1 MPDQRKLIV
10 VLGPHRSGTSLCTAA
25 LESLGAQ
32 LCLPEYYTNEENP
45 RGFFEHP
52 DIVDFNDR
60 LLTYLGGAWDN
71 ALFQGAQA
79 MSARDVTAWRAE
91 AVGLFSDLFGECPLV
106 AVKDPRLCQL
116 LGFWLNAFTD
126 CGYAGDRI
134 FFVHVLRDPVEAA
147 LSQRNRAVDDPLF
160 YEVGRELEEGA
171 ALWLSLTAQ
180 ALEQSPNRNN
190 FYVSY
195 PAILSEPA
203 ITLEKMANFIGLQP
217 DADQV
222 QAFCADF
229 VEPALHR
236 SVANETLNSAL
247 QERFPQARAFY
258 RNLEPLF
265 TRGEVTPG
273 ELQALLD
280 QYHAADTGLAIA
292 RVMTPALSR
301 LSERSRRDS
310 LEAERLQDVI
320 SDLENQITERES
332 LLPPMRDQLSRL
344 EKGNASLQEQ
354 TRNQLAEMEN
364 QKQTIHERE
373 HIIGAMEASTSW
385 RVSRPIRWLGDYRN
399 HLREVL
405 VGRAAKFRLRSI
417 YIYQRMS
424 VRHPRFAWASR
435 VALRPLFRV
444 ISAFLSRNDGLV
456 SDRRFESHSE
466 SMRYQAYEKTEDY
479 CPLVS
484 IVVPNY
490 NHAEFLALR
499 LDSIY
504 SQTYQNFEVILLDDA
519 STDNSI
525 DVLTEYQQRYP
536 ASTVLL
542 VNDENSGGV
551 FHQWEK
557 GLKAAT
563 GDIVWI
569 AESDDWCSENFLE
582 VLVPY
587 FENEAVQLAYS
598 KTVFMDAAGEQHWS
612 IREYLHDIDPDRWS
626 APIVAAAHTMVA
638 DAFAIK
644 NIVPNVSSA
653 LLRNPQSLEILS
665 DTDWKNMRT
674 CGDWIFYLH
683 LIRGGALAYSPDA
696 SNYYRI
702 HGDNTSVASHAQ
714 DVFYREHEEVAKT
727 VQRYFRVDAEVF
739 RRQRDILIAHWRE
752 TREDYTAQAF
762 DACYSLDRIEQVATE
777 RTPNL
782 LMASYGFCTGGGETF
797 PVELANLMKASDYNV
812 TYLDCAQEPRN
823 EGVRGKLRPDIPVVS
838 DLAELEKIVR
848 EMGIDIIHSHHAWV
862 DSSILDILPEDTPC
876 RTVVTLHGMYETINS
891 VDLKFILPRLA
902 RRSASL
908 IYVAD
913 KNLMALTQHKLVDKV
928 RLVRIENALS
938 DNGFEPI
945 ERATVDIPEEAFV
958 VTLISRAMEEK
969 GWQEGIEIVTQAR
982 MLSNRDIHLVLVGD
996 GLEYNRL
1003 SELELPPFVHLE
1015 GFQTN
1020 VRGYFALSDM
1030 GFLPSKFR
1038 GESFPMVVIECLQ
1051 SGKPFMSSTLGEI
1064 PYMLG
1069 SSDGPAGVLIDLHD
1083 TVINTPA
1090 WAEQVAALAADKQAY
1105 NALVDRVPQAA
1116 AKFDAAVMAQK
1127 HDKVYRSIL

>member
-32 LCLPEYYTNEENP
+32 LRLPEYYTNEENP

-60 LLTYLGGAWDN
+60 LLAYLGGAWDN

-79 MSARDVTAWRAE
+79 MSVRDLTAWRAE
-91 AVGLFSDLFGECPLV
+91 AVGLFSGLFAECPVV

-116 LGFWLNAFTD
+116 LGFWLSVFAD
-126 CGYAGDRI
+126 CGYAGDEI

-180 ALEQSPNRNN
+180 ALEQSLDGNN

-195 PAILSEPA
+195 AAMLSEPA
-203 ITLEKMANFIGLQP
+203 ITLDTMADFIGLQP
-217 DADQV
+217 DV
-222 QAFCADF
+222 RRVETFCADF
-229 VEPALHR
+229 VTPALHR
-236 SVANETLNSAL
+236 SVANGTLNAAL
-247 QERFPQARAFY
+247 QERFPQAPAFY
-258 RNLEPLF
+258 RGLKPLF

-273 ELQALLD
+273 ELQVLLD
-280 QYHAADTGLAIA
+280 QYHATDTGLAIA
-292 RVMTPALSR
+292 RVMAPALSR

-310 LEAERLQDVI
+310 LEAERRQDTI
-320 SDLENQITERES
+320 ADLENQVSEHES
-332 LLPPMRDQLSRL
+332 LLPPLRDQISRL

-364 QKQTIHERE
+364 QQRTFEYT
-373 HIIGAMEASTSW
+373 IGAMEASTSW
-385 RVSRPIRWLGDYRN
+385 RISRPIRWLGEYRN
-399 HLREVL
+399 QLREVL
-405 VGRAAKFRLRSI
+405 VNRAATFRLRSI

-424 VRHPRFAWASR
+424 VRHPRFAWAGR
-435 VALRPLFRV
+435 VTLRPLFRV
-444 ISAFLSRNDGLV
+444 ISAFLSRNGSLV
-456 SDRRFESHSE
+456 SDRRFENQSE
-466 SMRYQAYEKTEDY
+466 SMRYQAYENTEDY
-479 CPLVS
+479 RPLVS

-490 NHAEFLALR
+490 NHAEFLSLR

-519 STDNSI
+519 STDNST
-525 DVLTEYQQRYP
+525 DVLTKYQQRYP
-536 ASTVLL
+536 ASTTLL
-542 VNDENSGGV
+542 INDENSGGV

-557 GLKAAT
+557 GLKAAC

-587 FENEAVQLAYS
+587 FENEAIQLAYS
-598 KTVFMDAAGEQHWS
+598 KTVFMNAADEQHWS

-626 APIVAAAHTMVA
+626 APIVASAHTMVA

-653 LLRNPQSLEILS
+653 LFRNPQSLELLA

-702 HGDNTSVASHAQ
+702 HGDNTSVASYSQ

-823 EGVRGKLRPDIPVVS
+823 EGVRGKLRADIPVVS

-945 ERATVDIPEEAFV
+945 ERATLDIPEEAFV
-958 VTLISRAMEEK
+958 VTLISRAMAEK

-982 MLSNRDIHLVLVGD
+982 LQSDKDIHLLLVGD

-1051 SGKPFMSSTLGEI
+1051 SGRPFMSSTLGDI

-1069 SSDGPAGVLIDLHD
+1069 SPDGPAGVLIDLHD
-1083 TVINTPA
+1083 TLINTPA
-1090 WAEQVAALAADKQAY
+1090 WAEQVATLAADKQAY
-1105 NALVDRVPQAA
+1105 RALVDRVPAAA
-1116 AKFDAAVMAQK
+1116 AKFDASVMAHK
-1127 HDKVYRSIL
+1127 HDEVYRSVL